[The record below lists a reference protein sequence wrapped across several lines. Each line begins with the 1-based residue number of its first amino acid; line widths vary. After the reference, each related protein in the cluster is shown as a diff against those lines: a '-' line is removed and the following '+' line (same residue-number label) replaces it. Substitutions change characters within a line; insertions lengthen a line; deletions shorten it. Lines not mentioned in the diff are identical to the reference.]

1 MGVDKLKLYMGR
13 PILVNKEHDIYVH
26 QPLIK
31 DVVDIGESG
40 QNDFVLPYIMT
51 AESVFNGVENEEELI
66 EKFHFFDLFFIEL
79 ENGGTLLDNVFGRD
93 ARELLIDSLRYF
105 LKVSEVRVLV
115 KRKKL
120 IADGY
125 LIDSKE
131 FDKIRKIVQEVV
143 GREDIEVEK
152 PPKNMTQR
160 QKDIWIKLQKGRR
173 RTADRNAVY
182 LQDIINFVS
191 FGGNSYIPVEQIDRM
206 TYFYLQNAY
215 KSIVGMDA
223 YNMGMQYKLSQ
234 KYDVKEDVK
243 HWTESL
249 KVGK

>member
-13 PILVNKEHDIYVH
+13 PILVDKEHNIYAH

-31 DVVDIGESG
+31 DVVDIGENG
-40 QNDFVLPYIMT
+40 HNDFVLPYIMT

-66 EKFHFFDLFFIEL
+66 ERFHFFDLFFIDL
-79 ENGGTLLDNVFGRD
+79 EKGGTLLDSIFGRD
-93 ARELLIDSLRYF
+93 ALELLKDSLRYF
-105 LKVSEVRVLV
+105 LKASDIRVLK

-120 IADGY
+120 IVDGY
-125 LIDSKE
+125 LIDEKE
-131 FDKIRKIVQEVV
+131 FDKIRKIVQSFV

-152 PPKNMTQR
+152 PPRNMTKR
-160 QKDIWIKLQKGRR
+160 QKDVWMKLQKGRR
-173 RTADRNAVY
+173 RTAERNAIY

-191 FGGNSYIPVEQIDRM
+191 FGGNSYIPIEQIDRM